1 MSNKEVIHVMNENFK
16 NKCVVNKKSFI
27 DNKSC
32 RKRSKTKKKL
42 RFSYNSYR
50 NKTVLK
56 ELSKKEENEK
66 IFLY

>member
-32 RKRSKTKKKL
+32 PVSKSTRAK
-42 RFSYNSYR
+42 
-50 NKTVLK
+50 
-56 ELSKKEENEK
+56 
-66 IFLY
+66 